1 MDGSRRVDRK
11 VRWRMWKIEEQEG
24 VEDEDEFVLR
34 GNFWIS

>member
-24 VEDEDEFVLR
+24 VEDEFVLR